1 MSRQKEL
8 KQAYKLEKQ
17 PMGVFQ
23 IKHKESGKTFI
34 GNSQDLS
41 KAANSQFFQLRM
53 GSHRNEALQQDWN
66 KYGADAFEYSI
77 LEELKEPEDE
87 IYFDARKALK
97 LLENVYVGNTPGNYN
112 VQR

>member
-23 IKHKESGKTFI
+23 IKHIETGKAFI
-34 GNSQDLS
+34 GNSQDLY
-41 KAANSQFFQLRM
+41 KAANSQFFQLRI

-87 IYFDARKALK
+87 IYFDVRKSLK
-97 LLENVYVGNTPGNYN
+97 MLEDFYRTATTNRYD
-112 VQR
+112 